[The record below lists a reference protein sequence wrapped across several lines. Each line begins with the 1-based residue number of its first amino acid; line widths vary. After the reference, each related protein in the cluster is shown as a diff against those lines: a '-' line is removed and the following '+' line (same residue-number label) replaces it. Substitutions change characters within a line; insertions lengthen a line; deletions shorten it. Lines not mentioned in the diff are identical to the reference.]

1 MNVIDSLTNPF
12 GPLAKV
18 ELCGHP
24 FHGLVTAPAY
34 EFNGTGTLAR
44 GAGIVMDYRMPRSAD
59 AWVVQLA
66 GVPSV
71 VRDSGQAAADA
82 AAGYT
87 WLSQIVVSGTGQV
100 WGKDPGSNSPCW
112 YWRDAAGKVWRIT
125 VQNTGY
131 DLADEVVV
139 EVRPFGRV
147 GVPAVAPRSHTLAQA
162 LDVPSALRTEYF
174 GGGATYGILPR
185 LHDIRSD
192 GSGAILSV
200 TGFETGELFADT
212 NPALKEPTP
221 FAFFEITV
229 ATGGDGWPVPSL
241 TTLRTCVQ
249 TLGTISST
257 VDVVS
262 TSAPITIAGTG
273 QVISAGTVS
282 SDIDESVTDRIISM
296 FYAAGVPTAVTLTW
310 SQSGTENVTQVATD
324 EGGGSWTQTTTTVTD
339 ISYGFTGA
347 IGAATFVNWSGS
359 RSVTAVDARESGV
372 DDPFG
377 FPGGF
382 APTLTSTE
390 APFIAYLLPR
400 GRIFAT
406 SPSPSQVQ
414 PRTYTARV
422 FGHMWR
428 EGLTG
433 SDPWNYGPVSYPGG
447 TASGGASTPYGTV
460 HPPIYR
466 SFNPITGVLSARSD
480 RPVCYV

>member
-12 GPLAKV
+12 GPLSKV
-18 ELCGHP
+18 DLCGHP

-34 EFNGTGTLAR
+34 EFNGTGTLSR
-44 GAGIVMDYRMPRSAD
+44 GAGILMDYQMPRSAD
-59 AWVVQLA
+59 AWAVQLA
-66 GVPSV
+66 GVPPV
-71 VRDSGQAAADA
+71 VRNSGQAAADT
-82 AAGYT
+82 AAGYA
-87 WLSQIVVSGTGQV
+87 WLRQIVVSGTGQV

-162 LDVPSALRTEYF
+162 LDVPSPLRTQYF
-174 GGGATYGILPR
+174 GGGPTYGILPR

-212 NPALKEPTP
+212 NAALKEPTP
-221 FAFFEITV
+221 FAFFEIMV
-229 ATGGDGWPVPSL
+229 VTGGDGWPVPSL
-241 TTLRTCVQ
+241 TTLRTCAQ

-262 TSAPITIAGTG
+262 TPAPITIAGTG

-282 SDIDESVTDRIISM
+282 SDIDESVTDRVISM
-296 FYAAGVPTAVTLTW
+296 FYASGVPAEVTLTW
-310 SQSGTENVTQVATD
+310 AIAGSANFTQVATD
-324 EGGGSWTQTTTTVTD
+324 EGGGAWTQTDTD
-339 ISYGFTGA
+339 EVNLFYTFSGHVGA
-347 IGAATFVNWSGS
+347 TSFMTWSGT
-359 RSVTAVDARESGV
+359 RSLTLVAARVSGV
-372 DDPFG
+372 DDPRG
-377 FPGGF
+377 LPDGVAPVLSPG
-382 APTLTSTE
+382 E

-400 GRIFAT
+400 GRTFPT
-406 SPSPSQVQ
+406 DPSVSQVQ
-414 PRTYTARV
+414 PRAYTARV
-422 FGHMWR
+422 FGYMWR
-428 EGLTG
+428 EGSTV
-433 SDPWNYGPVSYPGG
+433 DDTWNYGPVRYPGG
-447 TASGGASTPYGTV
+447 VASGGTSTPYGTV
-460 HPPIYR
+460 HPPIFR